1 MTVIENAEAERSREA
16 KTQQHR
22 SNAQKHLM
30 PHFTKGSAWKHQS
43 MGVIER
49 GEGCYVYDTGGR
61 KYLDGLAGLF
71 CTNLGHGRMD
81 LVQAAAEQMAQ
92 LPFYPTWGWGN
103 PPAIEAATMI
113 AAEAPGDLE
122 EVFFVNSGSEAVES
136 AVKFARS
143 YHLSNGDDERFKVIS
158 REWSY
163 HGTTLGGLSITGVP
177 KFKAPFEPMLW
188 TGTRH
193 VRNTYGDTPDV
204 LASAA
209 AFEEMILAEGPETV
223 SAIICEPVQ
232 NGRGGLVPPN
242 GYWPELRR
250 IADKYGVLLIADEVI
265 CAFGRFGHFF
275 ASERFNVVPDIITF
289 AKGVTSAYQPLG
301 GFIARIP
308 LVESVWESPMGTY
321 MHGAT
326 FGGHPVAT
334 AVAIA
339 NISAM
344 RSEGIMQHVLDNE
357 VGFRLRMDEL
367 LAKHNC
373 LSEVRGLGY
382 FYALELVADS
392 ETGTQLSDTQR
403 AGLQGGGLTGMV
415 RDAGLLIRPDDRG
428 ATMLVISPPLV
439 ADDLVLDDI
448 QTRLDTILA
457 STSKWIAE
465 NPA

>member
-1 MTVIENAEAERSREA
+1 MTVIENPETAEQRRQKE
-16 KTQQHR
+16 Q
-22 SNAQKHLM
+22 AQAHLL
-30 PHFTKGSAWKHQS
+30 PHFTKGAAWQHES
-43 MGVIER
+43 LGIIER
-49 GEGCYVYDTGGR
+49 AQGCYVYDTQGR
-61 KYLDGLAGLF
+61 EYLDGLAGLF
-71 CTNLGHGRMD
+71 CTNLGHGRVD
-81 LVQAAAEQMAQ
+81 LVEAATEQMSRLA
-92 LPFYPTWGWGN
+92 FYPTWGWGN
-103 PPAIEAATMI
+103 PPAIEAASMI

-143 YHLSNGDDERFKVIS
+143 YHLSRGEDARYKVIS

-177 KFKAPFEPMLW
+177 KFREPFKPMLW
-188 TGTRH
+188 DGTRH
-193 VRNTYGDTPDV
+193 VRNTYGDTAAE
-204 LASAA
+204 LASAKA
-209 AFEEMILAEGPETV
+209 IEDMILAEGPETV

-232 NGRGGLVPPN
+232 NGRGGLVPPD

-275 ASERFNVVPDIITF
+275 ASERFGVVPDIITF

-301 GFIARIP
+301 GMVVRTP
-308 LVESVWESPMGTY
+308 LVHSVWESPTGAY

-334 AVAIA
+334 AVAVA

-344 RSEGIMQHVLDNE
+344 RSEGIMEHVLDNE
-357 VGFRLRMDEL
+357 GGFRRRMDEL
-367 LAKHNC
+367 MATHSC
-373 LSEVRGLGY
+373 VSEVRGLGY

-392 ETGTQLSDTQR
+392 ETDTPLSDAQR
-403 AGLQGGGLTGMV
+403 AGLQGGVLSRLV

-428 ATMLVISPPLV
+428 ATMLLTSPPLI
-439 ADDLVLDDI
+439 ADHTVLDDI
-448 QTRLDTILA
+448 QDRLHTILSETA
-457 STSKWIAE
+457 QWLATNA
-465 NPA
+465 